1 MSKNDIDIAILKT
14 QTQDIQE
21 DISTTQGMVTSLSSK
36 LDEKFKTLNNKLDN
50 QFVSKVEFFPVKNIV
65 YGMVGLLL
73 TGLLTYTLGQ
83 VLVKAFGG

>member
-14 QTQDIQE
+14 QTKDIQE
-21 DISTTQGMVTSLSSK
+21 DVSTTQTMVTNLSGK
-36 LDEKFKTLNNKLDN
+36 LDEKFKTLNTKLDN

-83 VLVKAFGG
+83 VLVKAFGI

>member
-14 QTQDIQE
+14 QIADSRE
-21 DISTTQGMVTSLSSK
+21 DISTTQQMITGVSAK
-36 LDEKFKTLNNKLDN
+36 LDEKFKTLNTKLDN

-73 TGLLTYTLGQ
+73 TGLLTFTLGQ
-83 VLVKAFGG
+83 VLVQAVF